1 MPTNLY
7 GPGDNF
13 HSTNSHVLPALI
25 RRFHEAEL
33 SKARSVSCWG
43 TGSPLREFLHVD
55 DLAEACVF
63 ALERWSPA
71 SGELTFLNVGT
82 GEDLKIRDLADMVA
96 SMIGFSGSILWSDC
110 ELDGTPKKQLNID
123 RITSLGWKARINLE
137 EGLKDTIKTF
147 KDQYAS
153 RIKNLS

>member
-1 MPTNLY
+1 MWTIL
-7 GPGDNF
+7 
-13 HSTNSHVLPALI
+13 L
-25 RRFHEAEL
+25 
-33 SKARSVSCWG
+33 
-43 TGSPLREFLHVD
+43 
-55 DLAEACVF
+55 EACVF